1 MCHHQDNVSTLRTK
15 LLIARTFIFKSRL
28 KMNVLATNKQVL
40 AWILLYIDKQ
50 IVGKRWQMGS
60 ICMGVTVFTL
70 NVCVVLYSVPFFLQ
84 YISTNLEDA
93 LYCFSQFVI
102 FVCSTYMFIIAFM
115 LRHRITAI
123 IDGLTQIYEQCKWL
137 FEWILCSNAKF
148 RWK

>member
-1 MCHHQDNVSTLRTK
+1 
-15 LLIARTFIFKSRL
+15 
-28 KMNVLATNKQVL
+28 MNVLATNKQVL

-123 IDGLTQIYEQCKWL
+123 IDGLTQIYEQCK
-137 FEWILCSNAKF
+137 
-148 RWK
+148 